1 MSEQKIPPVN
11 AQPVNAQTGQAPHQ
25 PAPGGVPAGADSESA
40 RFPRPLTF
48 GKPIPPGQAASQP
61 AMNQP
66 MMSQPAMS
74 QPAPPLAAGAQP
86 AASHAPEGGLA
97 RDPQTSGSGAS
108 GSVPFAAITPVKV
121 PAHEA
126 IQGNPGQGNPGQGG
140 AGALANAQPDKA
152 GRRLPFLEK
161 ALDAAL
167 SLGRGKRDKA
177 EGGNGGTSSPGK
189 PDSDFRRIALTG
201 YAIIIFTFGV
211 MGGWAALANIDA
223 GVVAPGVI
231 SVESKR
237 QVVQHLEGGI
247 IKEIKVREGQKVE
260 EGDLLFRL
268 EDTTALANRDA
279 VRNQVYAG
287 LALEA
292 RLVAERDDAPKITFP
307 PLLASHPDDPVV
319 KRVITDETA
328 QFTDRRASITGQLNI
343 INGRVDQ
350 LKAEIDGLDRERKS
364 AEQQLYFINDEL
376 VGIRELALK
385 GLVPKTRQ
393 SALEREKARLDGVV
407 GRNLADAAKAQN
419 NIGEMNL
426 QATQTRQKFI
436 EEVGAQLLDVRQ
448 KLGDMREK
456 LNVTEDVLRRT
467 EIRAPR
473 GGEAQ
478 NINQRIFT
486 VGAVA
491 RPGDTLVE
499 IVPQDDELVIE
510 ARVQVTDIDNL
521 RTETSTEVRFPAF
534 HSRTTPLILGTLRNV
549 SRDRLVDEQTREPYY
564 LALISVADTDIPPE
578 LKGRLRPGMPAE
590 IIFNTGERTVMSY
603 LMRPLTDA
611 MSGAFR
617 EH

>member
-1 MSEQKIPPVN
+1 MSEQKIPPEQR
-11 AQPVNAQTGQAPHQ
+11 APVQKAPVQKAPGNTQTGQAPTQSIPGQSIPGQ
-25 PAPGGVPAGADSESA
+25 PIPSQPSVAAPAGT
-40 RFPRPLTF
+40 FPAGTF
-48 GKPIPPGQAASQP
+48 PAGIPPE
-61 AMNQP
+61 
-66 MMSQPAMS
+66 
-74 QPAPPLAAGAQP
+74 AQ
-86 AASHAPEGGLA
+86 SGGG
-97 RDPQTSGSGAS
+97 T
-108 GSVPFAAITPVKV
+108 PFAAITPVKI
-121 PAHEA
+121 PAQDAIRNEA
-126 IQGNPGQGNPGQGG
+126 IRNEAVQGNPGQGLAGQGLAGLG
-140 AGALANAQPDKA
+140 AGLGGGLPGVTRTGLDKV
-152 GRRLPFLEK
+152 GRKLPFGLDRV
-161 ALDAAL
+161 LDAAL
-167 SLGRGKRDKA
+167 NLGKGGDKGADRGADRGA
-177 EGGNGGTSSPGK
+177 GTGSPGK

-201 YAIIIFTFGV
+201 YAIIVFTFGI
-211 MGGWAALANIDA
+211 MGGWAALASIDA

-237 QVVQHLEGGI
+237 QVVQHLEGGL

-307 PLLASHPDDPVV
+307 PLLVDRPDDPVV
-319 KRVITDETA
+319 KRVIADETA
-328 QFTDRRASITGQLNI
+328 QFTDRRNSITGQLNI
-343 INGRVDQ
+343 IDGRVDQ

-376 VGIRELALK
+376 VGIRDLALK
-385 GLVPKTRQ
+385 GLVPKSRQ

-407 GRNLADAAKAQN
+407 GRNIADAAKAEN
-419 NIGEMNL
+419 NIGEMKL

-436 EEVGAQLLDVRQ
+436 EEVGAQLLDIRQ

-456 LNVTEDVLRRT
+456 LHVTEDVLRRT

-473 GGEAQ
+473 AGEAQ
-478 NINQRIFT
+478 NINPRIFT
-486 VGAVA
+486 VGAVV

-534 HSRTTPLILGTLRNV
+534 HSRTTPLILGSLRNV

-564 LALISVADTDIPPE
+564 LALIAVADTDIPAE

-603 LMRPLTDA
+603 LMRPLADA